1 VLFLELFPAL
11 ITVVATTIAIAL
23 VIVARRRRGD
33 PERKR
38 EMRDPT
44 RNDAG
49 TGARFTRPSMRG

>member
-1 VLFLELFPAL
+1 VVGAEAF

-23 VIVARRRRGD
+23 FIVARRRSD
-33 PERKR
+33 APERKR

-44 RNDAG
+44 RNEAG